1 MNAPMNA
8 STLILRNLAYYW
20 RSHLAAIAG
29 VATAVAVLAGALL
42 VGDSVRGTL
51 RDLAAQRL
59 GQTDFVVV
67 SSGFFREALAADVQS
82 DAAFGRGFDGVVPL
96 IVLPA
101 IATNQESGRKLGDVR
116 VYAVDDRF
124 WMFHG
129 TGRSG
134 PAEGEA
140 LMSAALADELGAAG
154 GATLLVRVQRPS
166 DIPLESLHGRK
177 ENAGRTMRFTAVG
190 VVPADALGEFSLEQ
204 RQAALRAL
212 FVPLSQVQQELDVPE
227 RVNTLLVSGFG
238 GDADRA
244 SADGADA
251 GGAGAL
257 QEVIRR
263 TAALTDLGLR
273 VTTLPARNLLT
284 VTSDAGVMTDQQASA
299 AAGLS
304 LGAGESQPLLTYLA
318 NTMRTG
324 DREIPYSLVTA
335 TDLTS
340 VTPDLAAVD
349 GPAIVLNEW
358 AATELQARVGDPV
371 ALEYYVWQDT
381 GRLATQSADFRVA
394 AIVPIAAGDRDMAPA
409 YPGITDSPTIVDWDP
424 PFPLDLRRIERR
436 DEEYWNE
443 HRTTP
448 KAFVDFETGRRLWRS
463 RHGGVTSIR
472 LAPSTGQTLNDAQQ
486 DYEVR
491 LRAGIDPL
499 AAGLAVRDVRGE
511 GVAAARGATDFGAYF
526 VYFSFF
532 LVVSALLLAVLFFK
546 LGVDQRAREIG
557 LLRAVGFGP
566 AALRR
571 LFLAEGF
578 LVSGIGSVLGMAGA
592 VAYAALLVTALRT
605 WWVDAIG
612 TRALTLHVS
621 VVSLLAGAAGVV
633 IAALVCIWWTL
644 RGLGRLSERELLAGQ
659 LAVDGDRAGVSSGG
673 RQAGVGAVLAVAGV
687 ALIGAASANLIPAA
701 GSFFGAGALLLAA
714 GLCFCSALFRR
725 ELFRRELFRRRGGEG
740 VGGRDWGRGWPSVLR
755 LGLRNTTYRPARSV
769 LSIAVIASAT
779 FILLA
784 VDAFRRDGGVDATRS
799 SGTGGYALFVE
810 TLVPVAHD
818 PNTEEG
824 RQALNLVE
832 FSGATFEPFRLLP
845 GDDTSCLNLYVP
857 TRPRILGA
865 SDAFIEQGRFAFQ
878 DSLAPNDQERANPW
892 LLLQLP
898 DPTGAIPVVVDAN
911 SLTYVL
917 HKRLG
922 DELTIMFGDR
932 EITVRFVAALRDS
945 LFQSELVMSQANFV
959 QHFPEQQ
966 GYQVFLVDSPETPG
980 ALAVRVEDALTDVG
994 GDATGTAERLAAF
1007 HRVENTYLSTFQTL
1021 GGLGLLLGTVGLG
1034 AVMLRNVI
1042 ERRRELAMLGALGF
1056 RRGHFMLMAAAESIL
1071 LLAGGLGV
1079 GAICAAVAIAP
1090 TLVERG
1096 GRLPISTAGLL
1107 VVFAVFL
1114 TGLLSS
1120 LAATRLVSRAP
1131 VLQSLRTE

>member
-1 MNAPMNA
+1 MQKATEPMN
-8 STLILRNLAYYW
+8 TRILILRNLSYYW

-51 RDLAAQRL
+51 RDLAIQRL
-59 GQTDFVVV
+59 GQTDLVVV

-82 DAAFGRGFDGVVPL
+82 DAAFGRGFERVAPL

-101 IATNQESGRKLGDVR
+101 IATNQESGRRLGDVR
-116 VYAVDDRF
+116 VYGVDDRF
-124 WMFHG
+124 WTFHAS
-129 TGRSG
+129 GRSG
-134 PAEGEA
+134 PAEDEA
-140 LMSAALADELGAAG
+140 LMSTALAEELGAASG
-154 GATLLVRVQRPS
+154 TTLLVRVQRPS

-177 ENAGRTMRFTAVG
+177 EDAGRTIRFTAAG
-190 VVPADALGEFSLEQ
+190 VLPADALGEFSLEQ
-204 RQAALRAL
+204 RQSAIRAL
-212 FVPLSQVQQELDVPE
+212 FVPLSQVQEELDVPE
-227 RVNTLLVSGFG
+227 RVNTLLVSVVD
-238 GDADRA
+238 GDADR
-244 SADGADA
+244 SEADGADA
-251 GGAGAL
+251 L
-257 QEVIRR
+257 QDVIRR
-263 TAALTDLGLR
+263 TAALADLGLR
-273 VTTLPARNLLT
+273 VTALPARNLLT
-284 VTSDAGVMTDQQASA
+284 VTSDAGVMTDQQAAA

-304 LGAGESQPLLTYLA
+304 LATGGSQPLLTYLA
-318 NTMRTG
+318 NTLRIG

-335 TDLTS
+335 TDLRS
-340 VTPDLAAVD
+340 VAPDLAAVE
-349 GPAIVLNEW
+349 GPAIVLNAW
-358 AATELQARVGDPV
+358 AASELQARVGDPV

-424 PFPLDLRRIERR
+424 PFPLDLRRIQRR

-443 HRTTP
+443 YRTTP
-448 KAFVDFETGRRLWRS
+448 KAFVDFETGRRLWQS

-472 LAPSTGQTLNDAQQ
+472 LAPSPGQTLDDAQQ

-491 LRAGIDPL
+491 LRADIDPL
-499 AAGLAVRDVRGE
+499 AAGLAVRDVRAE

-571 LFLAEGF
+571 VFLAEGI
-578 LVSGIGSVLGMAGA
+578 LLSVIGSILGMAGA

-612 TRALTLHVS
+612 TRALTLHIS
-621 VVSLLAGAAGVV
+621 VVSLLAGAAGIV

-659 LAVDGDRAGVSSGG
+659 LAAGGDRAGASSG
-673 RQAGVGAVLAVAGV
+673 RRHAGVGVALAVAGV
-687 ALIGAASANLIPAA
+687 ALIGAASADLIAAA
-701 GSFFGAGALLLAA
+701 GSFFGAGALLLAS

-725 ELFRRELFRRRGGEG
+725 ELFRRRGGEG
-740 VGGRDWGRGWPSVLR
+740 VEGRDWGRGWPSVSR
-755 LGLRNTTYRPARSV
+755 LGLRNATYRPARSV

-779 FILLA
+779 FILMA
-784 VDAFRRDGGVDATRS
+784 VDAFRRDPGADAGNRS

-824 RQALNLVE
+824 RQALNL
-832 FSGATFEPFRLLP
+832 SGFAGARIEPFRLLP

-857 TRPRILGA
+857 TRPRMLGA

-878 DSLAPNDQERANPW
+878 DSLAVTDEDRANPW
-892 LLLQLP
+892 RLLQLREG
-898 DPTGAIPVVVDAN
+898 DGAVPVIVDAN

-917 HKRLG
+917 HRRLG

-932 EITVRFVAALRDS
+932 EVTVRFVAALRDS

-959 QHFPEQQ
+959 QHFPDQQ
-966 GYQVFLVDSPETPG
+966 GYQVFLVESPDNPSE
-980 ALAVRVEDALTDVG
+980 LAVRVEDALTDVG

-1056 RRGHFMLMAAAESIL
+1056 RRGHFMLMAAAETIL

-1090 TLVERG
+1090 TVVERG
-1096 GRLPISTAGLL
+1096 GRLPISAAGLL
-1107 VVFAVFL
+1107 VIFAVFL

>member
-1 MNAPMNA
+1 MNAR
-8 STLILRNLAYYW
+8 TLILRNLSYYW

-29 VATAVAVLAGALL
+29 VATAVAVFAGALL

-51 RDLAAQRL
+51 RDLAIQRL
-59 GQTDFVVV
+59 GETDHVVV
-67 SSGFFREALAADVQS
+67 SSGFFREDLAVEIRA
-82 DAAFGRGFDGVVPL
+82 DAAFGSGFKGGFDGGFTDAAPL
-96 IVLPA
+96 IILPA
-101 IATNQESGRKLGDVR
+101 IVTNQASGHRLGDVR
-116 VYAVDDRF
+116 VYGVDDRF
-124 WMFHG
+124 WTFHG
-129 TGRSG
+129 ARRSG
-134 PAEGEA
+134 PADDQA
-140 LMSAALADELGAAG
+140 LMSPSLAEELGAASG
-154 GATLLVRVQRPS
+154 TTLLVRVQRPS

-177 ENAGRTMRFTAVG
+177 EDAGRTLRFTAAG
-190 VVPADALGEFSLEQ
+190 VLPSDALGEFSLEQ
-204 RQAALRAL
+204 RQSAVRAL
-212 FVPLSQVQQELDVPE
+212 FVPLAQVQQELDVPG
-227 RVNTLLVSGFG
+227 RVNTLLVSALDRAESEA
-238 GDADRA
+238 DADA
-244 SADGADA
+244 E
-251 GGAGAL
+251 AL
-257 QEVIRR
+257 QDVIRR
-263 TAALTDLGLR
+263 TAALADIGLR
-273 VTTLPARNLLT
+273 VITLPERNLLT
-284 VTSDAGVMTDQQASA
+284 VTSDAGAMTDQQAA
-299 AAGLS
+299 ASAGLS

-318 NTMRTG
+318 NTLRIG
-324 DREIPYSLVTA
+324 EREIPYSLVTA
-335 TDLTS
+335 TDLNS
-340 VTPDLAAVD
+340 VTPNLAAVD
-349 GPAIVLNEW
+349 GAPIVLNAW
-358 AATELQARVGDPV
+358 AASELQARVGDPV

-409 YPGITDSPTIVDWDP
+409 YPGITDAPTIVDWDP
-424 PFPLDLRRIERR
+424 PFPLDLRRIQRR
-436 DEEYWNE
+436 DEEYWNAY
-443 HRTTP
+443 RTIP

-472 LAPSTGQTLNDAQQ
+472 LAPAPGQSLDEARQV
-486 DYEVR
+486 YESR
-491 LRAGIDPL
+491 LRADIDPL
-499 AAGLAVRDVRGE
+499 SAGLAVRDVRAE

-571 LFLAEGF
+571 VFLAEGF
-578 LVSGIGSVLGMAGA
+578 LLSVIGSLVGIAGA
-592 VAYAALLVTALRT
+592 VVYAALLVTALRT

-612 TRALTLHVS
+612 TRALTLHIS
-621 VVSLLAGAAGVV
+621 AASLLAGAAGVV

-659 LAVDGDRAGVSSGG
+659 LAADGDRAGASSG
-673 RQAGVGAVLAVAGV
+673 RVYVRIGVALTAAGV
-687 ALIGAASANLIPAA
+687 ALIGAASVDLMAPA

-714 GLCFCSALFRR
+714 GLCFCGAI
-725 ELFRRELFRRRGGEG
+725 FRRRGGEG
-740 VGGRDWGRGWPSVLR
+740 VGGDSWRRGWPSVSR

-779 FILLA
+779 FILVA
-784 VDAFRRDGGVDATRS
+784 VDAFRREGSAAAGDRS
-799 SGTGGYALFVE
+799 SGTGGYVLFVE

-824 RQALNLVE
+824 RQALNL
-832 FSGATFEPFRLLP
+832 SGLAGATIEPFRLLP
-845 GDDTSCLNLYVP
+845 GDDASCLNLYVP
-857 TRPRILGA
+857 TRPRMLGA
-865 SDAFIEQGRFAFQ
+865 SDTFIEQGRFAFQ
-878 DSLAPNDQERANPW
+878 DSLAVTDEDRANPW
-892 LLLQLP
+892 RLLQLREG
-898 DPTGAIPVVVDAN
+898 DGAIPVIVDAN

-917 HKRLG
+917 HKKLG
-922 DELTIMFGDR
+922 DDLTITFGDR
-932 EITVRFVAALRDS
+932 EVTVRFVAALRDS

-959 QHFPEQQ
+959 QYFPDQQ
-966 GYQVFLVDSPETPG
+966 GYQVFLIDSQDNSSE
-980 ALAVRVEDALTDVG
+980 LAARVEDALTDVG
-994 GDATGTAERLAAF
+994 GDATATADRLAAF

-1056 RRGHFMLMAAAESIL
+1056 RRGHFMLMAAAETVL
-1071 LLAGGLGV
+1071 LLAAGLGV

-1090 TLVERG
+1090 TVVERG
-1096 GRLPISTAGLL
+1096 GRLPISAAGLL
-1107 VVFAVFL
+1107 VIFAVFL

>member
-1 MNAPMNA
+1 MN
-8 STLILRNLAYYW
+8 TRVLILRNLAYYW

-51 RDLAAQRL
+51 RDLAVQRL
-59 GQTDFVVV
+59 GQTDHVVV
-67 SSGFFREALAADVQS
+67 SGGFFREALATDMRA
-82 DAAFGRGFDGVVPL
+82 DAAFDSGFDGGFTDAAPL
-96 IVLPA
+96 IILPA
-101 IATNQESGRKLGDVR
+101 IVTNQASGRRLGDVR
-116 VYAVDDRF
+116 VYGVDDRF
-124 WMFHG
+124 WAFHG
-129 TGRSG
+129 ARRSG
-134 PAEGEA
+134 PADDQA
-140 LMSAALADELGAAG
+140 LMSPSLAEELAAVSGT
-154 GATLLVRVQRPS
+154 TLLVRVQRPS

-177 ENAGRTMRFTAVG
+177 EDAGRTIRFTAAG
-190 VVPADALGEFSLEQ
+190 VLPSDALGEFSLEQ
-204 RQAALRAL
+204 RQSAVRAL
-212 FVPLSQVQQELDVPE
+212 FVPLAQVQQELDVPG
-227 RVNTLLVSGFG
+227 RVNTLLVSTL
-238 GDADRA
+238 
-244 SADGADA
+244 DGAAGEADA
-251 GGAGAL
+251 L
-257 QEVIRR
+257 EDVIRR
-263 TAALTDLGLR
+263 TAALADVGLS
-273 VTTLPARNLLT
+273 VTTLQERNLLT
-284 VTSDAGVMTDQQASA
+284 VTSDAGVMTDQHAAA

-318 NTMRTG
+318 NTLRIG

-340 VTPDLAAVD
+340 VTPDLAVVD
-349 GPAIVLNEW
+349 GAPIVLNEW
-358 AATELQARVGDPV
+358 AASELQARVGDPV

-381 GRLATQSADFRVA
+381 GRLATESADFRVA

-424 PFPLDLRRIERR
+424 PFPLDLRRIQRR
-436 DEEYWNE
+436 DEEYWNAY
-443 HRTTP
+443 RTIP

-472 LAPSTGQTLNDAQQ
+472 IAPPPGRSLDEARQE
-486 DYEVR
+486 YESR
-491 LRAGIDPL
+491 LRADIDPL
-499 AAGLAVRDVRGE
+499 GAGLAVRDVRAE
-511 GVAAARGATDFGAYF
+511 GVAAASGATDFGAYF

-557 LLRAVGFGP
+557 LLRAVGFSPG
-566 AALRR
+566 ALRR
-571 LFLAEGF
+571 VFLAEGF
-578 LVSGIGSVLGMAGA
+578 LLSIIGSIVGIAGA
-592 VAYAALLVTALRT
+592 VGYAALLIAALRT

-612 TRALTLHVS
+612 TRALTLHIS
-621 VVSLLAGAAGVV
+621 AASLLAGAAGVV
-633 IAALVCIWWTL
+633 IAALACIWWTL

-659 LAVDGDRAGVSSGG
+659 LVVAGDRAAASSG
-673 RQAGVGAVLAVAGV
+673 RVYVRIGVALAVAGA
-687 ALIGAASANLIPAA
+687 ALISGASVDFIAPAGA
-701 GSFFGAGALLLAA
+701 FFWAGALLLAA
-714 GLCFCSALFRR
+714 GLCFSGA
-725 ELFRRELFRRRGGEG
+725 LFRRELFRRRGGEG
-740 VGGRDWGRGWPSVLR
+740 VGGDSWRRGWPSVSR

-779 FILLA
+779 FILMA
-784 VDAFRRDGGVDATRS
+784 VDAFRRDGGVDAATRS

-824 RQALNLVE
+824 RQALNLMGLE
-832 FSGATFEPFRLLP
+832 GATIEPFRLLP
-845 GDDTSCLNLYVP
+845 GDDASCLNLYVP
-857 TRPRILGA
+857 TRPRMLGA
-865 SDAFIEQGRFAFQ
+865 SDAFIEQGRFVFQ
-878 DSLAPNDQERANPW
+878 DSLAVTDEDRANPW
-892 LLLQLP
+892 RLLQLP
-898 DPTGAIPVVVDAN
+898 EGGGVVPVVVDAN

-922 DELTIMFGDR
+922 DTLTIPFGDR
-932 EITVRFVAALRDS
+932 EVTLRFVAVLRDS
-945 LFQSELVMSQANFV
+945 LFQSELVMSQASFI
-959 QHFPEQQ
+959 QSFPDQQ
-966 GYQVFLVDSPETPG
+966 GYQVFLVDSQDSPG
-980 ALAVRVEDALTDVG
+980 DLAVRVEDALTDVG
-994 GDATGTAERLAAF
+994 GDATATAERLAAF

-1056 RRGHFMLMAAAESIL
+1056 RRGHFMLMAAAETVL

-1090 TLVERG
+1090 TVVERG
-1096 GRLPISTAGLL
+1096 GRLPISAAGLL

>member
-1 MNAPMNA
+1 MNARM
-8 STLILRNLAYYW
+8 LILRNLAYYW

-82 DAAFGRGFDGVVPL
+82 DAAFGRGFDGVAPL

-101 IATNQESGRKLGDVR
+101 IATNQESGRKLGDVHI
-116 VYAVDDRF
+116 YGVDDRF

-129 TGRSG
+129 AGRSG

-190 VVPADALGEFSLEQ
+190 VVPADALGEFSLDQ
-204 RQAALRAL
+204 RQAAVRAL
-212 FVPLSQVQQELDVPE
+212 FVPLSQVQEELDVPE

-244 SADGADA
+244 RTDGADA
-251 GGAGAL
+251 GGAEAL

-263 TAALTDLGLR
+263 TAALADLGLR
-273 VTTLPARNLLT
+273 VTTLQARNLLT
-284 VTSDAGVMTDQQASA
+284 VTSDAGVMTDQQAAA

-304 LGAGESQPLLTYLA
+304 LGAGASQPLLTYLA
-318 NTMRTG
+318 NTMRIG

-340 VTPDLAAVD
+340 VAPDLAAVD

-394 AIVPIAAGDRDMAPA
+394 AIVPIGAGDRDMAPA

-424 PFPLDLRRIERR
+424 PFPLDLRRIQRR

-472 LAPSTGQTLNDAQQ
+472 LAPSSGQTLDDAQQ
-486 DYEVR
+486 DYEMR
-491 LRAGIDPL
+491 LRAGVDPL
-499 AAGLAVRDVRGE
+499 AGGLAVRDVRGE

-578 LVSGIGSVLGMAGA
+578 LLSVIGSVLGMAGA

-659 LAVDGDRAGVSSGG
+659 LAVDGDRAGVSSGR
-673 RQAGVGAVLAVAGV
+673 RQAGVGAVLAVGGV
-687 ALIGAASANLIPAA
+687 GLIGAASANLIPAA

-725 ELFRRELFRRRGGEG
+725 RGGAGVEG
-740 VGGRDWGRGWPSVLR
+740 RAWARGWPSVLR

-779 FILLA
+779 FILMA
-784 VDAFRRDGGVDATRS
+784 VDAFRRDEGVDAATRS

-824 RQALNLVE
+824 RQALNLLG

-932 EITVRFVAALRDS
+932 EITVRFVATLRDS

-966 GYQVFLVDSPETPG
+966 GYQVFLVDSSEAHG
-980 ALAVRVEDALTDVG
+980 ELAVRVEDALTDVG
-994 GDATGTAERLAAF
+994 GDATGAAERLAAF

-1056 RRGHFMLMAAAESIL
+1056 RRGHFMLMAAAETIL

-1079 GAICAAVAIAP
+1079 GTICAAVAIAP
-1090 TLVERG
+1090 TVMERG
-1096 GRLPISTAGLL
+1096 GRLPISAAGLL

-1131 VLQSLRTE
+1131 VLQSLRAE

>member
-1 MNAPMNA
+1 MN
-8 STLILRNLAYYW
+8 TRVLIFRNLAYYW

-82 DAAFGRGFDGVVPL
+82 DAAFSRGFDEAAPL
-96 IVLPA
+96 IILPA
-101 IATNQESGRKLGDVR
+101 IATHQETGRRLGDVR
-116 VYAVDDRF
+116 VYGVDDRF
-124 WMFHG
+124 WTFHA

-134 PAEGEA
+134 PAEDEA
-140 LMSAALADELGAAG
+140 LMSAALAEELGAG
-154 GATLLVRVQRPS
+154 SGATLLVRVQRPS

-190 VVPADALGEFSLEQ
+190 AVPAEALGEFSLEQ
-204 RQAALRAL
+204 RQSAVRAL
-212 FVPLSQVQQELDVPE
+212 FVPLSQVQEELEVPD
-227 RVNTLLVSGFG
+227 RVNTLLVSAVD
-238 GDADRA
+238 GDAGRV
-244 SADGADA
+244 DA
-251 GGAGAL
+251 GGADAL
-257 QEVIRR
+257 EDVIRR
-263 TAALTDLGLR
+263 TAALADLGLR
-273 VTTLPARNLLT
+273 VTALPARNLLT
-284 VTSDAGVMTDQQASA
+284 VTSDAGVMTDQQAAA

-304 LGAGESQPLLTYLA
+304 LGAGPSRPLLTYLA
-318 NTMRTG
+318 NTMRAG

-335 TDLTS
+335 TDLAS
-340 VTPDLAAVD
+340 VTPDLAAVAA
-349 GPAIVLNEW
+349 PAIVLNDW
-358 AATELQARVGDPV
+358 AASELQARVGDAV

-381 GRLATQSADFRVA
+381 GRLATQSADFHVA

-424 PFPLDLRRIERR
+424 PFPLDLRRIQRR

-443 HRTTP
+443 YRTTP
-448 KAFVDFETGRRLWRS
+448 KAFIDFETGRRLWRS

-472 LAPSTGQTLNDAQQ
+472 LAPPPGQTLADAQQ
-486 DYEVR
+486 GYEAR
-491 LRAGIDPL
+491 LRTDIDPL
-499 AAGLAVRDVRGE
+499 AAGLAVRDVRAE

-532 LVVSALLLAVLFFK
+532 LVVSALLLAVLVCK

-571 LFLAEGF
+571 VFLAEGF
-578 LVSGIGSVLGMAGA
+578 LLSLIGSILGMAGA

-605 WWVDAIG
+605 WWVDAVG
-612 TRALTLHVS
+612 TRALTLHIS
-621 VVSLLAGAAGVV
+621 AMSLLAGAAGVV
-633 IAALVCIWWTL
+633 IAALVCIWWAL

-659 LAVDGDRAGVSSGG
+659 LAADGDRAAASSG
-673 RQAGVGAVLAVAGV
+673 RRHAGAGV
-687 ALIGAASANLIPAA
+687 ALAAA
-701 GSFFGAGALLLAA
+701 GVVLVGAGSVDLIAAAGAFFGAGALLLAA
-714 GLCFCSALFRR
+714 GLCFSSAIL
-725 ELFRRELFRRRGGEG
+725 RRRAGAGAD
-740 VGGRDWGRGWPSVLR
+740 GRDWGRGWPSVSR

-779 FILLA
+779 FILIA
-784 VDAFRRDGGVDATRS
+784 VDAFRRDAGAGAGARS

-824 RQALNLVE
+824 RRALNLTGFE
-832 FSGATFEPFRLLP
+832 GATFEPFRLLP
-845 GDDTSCLNLYVP
+845 GDDASCLNLYVP

-892 LLLQLP
+892 LLLRLP
-898 DPTGAIPVVVDAN
+898 DPTGAIPVIVDAN

-959 QHFPEQQ
+959 RHFPDQQ
-966 GYQVFLVDSPETPG
+966 GYQVFLVDSPDAPG
-980 ALAVRVEDALTDVG
+980 EVAVRVEDALTDIG
-994 GDATGTAERLAAF
+994 ADATGAAERLAAF
-1007 HRVENTYLSTFQTL
+1007 HRVENAYLSTFQTL
-1021 GGLGLLLGTVGLG
+1021 GGLGLLLGTFGLG

-1056 RRGHFMLMAAAESIL
+1056 RRGHFMLMAAAETIL

-1090 TLVERG
+1090 TVVERG
-1096 GRLPISTAGLL
+1096 GRLPISAVGLL

-1120 LAATRLVSRAP
+1120 LAATRVVSRAP

>member
-1 MNAPMNA
+1 MKF
-8 STLILRNLAYYW
+8 LILRNLAYYW

-59 GQTDFVVV
+59 GQTDHVVV
-67 SSGFFREALAADVQS
+67 SSGLFREALAADMRA
-82 DAAFGRGFDGVVPL
+82 DAAFGRGFTDAAPL
-96 IVLPA
+96 IILPA
-101 IATNQESGRKLGDVR
+101 IVTNQDSGRRLGDVR
-116 VYAVDDRF
+116 AYGVDDRF
-124 WMFHG
+124 WTFHG

-134 PAEGEA
+134 PAEDEA
-140 LMSAALADELGAAG
+140 LMSPSLAEELGAASG
-154 GATLLVRVQRPS
+154 TTLLVRVQRPS

-177 ENAGRTMRFTAVG
+177 EDAGRTIRFTAAG
-190 VVPADALGEFSLEQ
+190 VQPSDAMGEFSLEQ
-204 RQAALRAL
+204 RQSAVRAI
-212 FVPLSQVQQELDVPE
+212 FVPLSQVQRELDVPD
-227 RVNTLLVSGFG
+227 RVNTLLV
-238 GDADRA
+238 ATR
-244 SADGADA
+244 DGAA
-251 GGAGAL
+251 GEADAL
-257 QEVIRR
+257 QDVIRR
-263 TAALTDLGLR
+263 TAALADVGLS
-273 VTTLPARNLLT
+273 VTTLRARNRLT
-284 VTSDAGVMTDQQASA
+284 VTSDAGVMTDQHAAA

-318 NTMRTG
+318 NTLRIG
-324 DREIPYSLVTA
+324 DRDIPYSLVTA

-340 VTPDLAAVD
+340 MTPDPGAVD
-349 GPAIVLNEW
+349 GDPIVLNAW
-358 AATELQARVGDPV
+358 AASELQARVGDSV
-371 ALEYYVWQDT
+371 SLEYYVWQDT
-381 GRLATQSADFRVA
+381 GRLAAEAADFRVA

-409 YPGITDSPTIVDWDP
+409 YPGITDSATIVDWDP
-424 PFPLDLRRIERR
+424 PFPLDLRRIQRR
-436 DEEYWNE
+436 DEAYWNE
-443 HRTTP
+443 YRTTP

-472 LAPSTGQTLNDAQQ
+472 LAAPPGQTLDEARET
-486 DYEVR
+486 YESR
-491 LRAGIDPL
+491 LRANIDPL
-499 AAGLAVRDVRGE
+499 AAGLAVRDVR
-511 GVAAARGATDFGAYF
+511 ADSAMAARGATDFGAYF

-571 LFLAEGF
+571 VFLAEGLF
-578 LVSGIGSVLGMAGA
+578 LSLVGSIVGVAGA
-592 VAYAALLVTALRT
+592 VAYAGLLVAALRT

-621 VVSLLAGAAGVV
+621 AVSLLAGAAGVV

-659 LAVDGDRAGVSSGG
+659 LSADGDRAATASS
-673 RQAGVGAVLAVAGV
+673 RRYAGAGIALAAAGA
-687 ALIGAASANLIPAA
+687 ALIGAASADLLAAA
-701 GSFFGAGALLLAA
+701 GAFFGAGALLLAA
-714 GLCFCSALFRR
+714 GLCFCSAMFRLR
-725 ELFRRELFRRRGGEG
+725 DGAGVVERG
-740 VGGRDWGRGWPSVLR
+740 WGRGWPSVSR

-779 FILLA
+779 FILMA
-784 VDAFRRDGGVDATRS
+784 VDAFRRDAGADAGNRS

-810 TLVPVAHD
+810 ALVPVAHD

-824 RQALNLVE
+824 RQALNLIGFE
-832 FSGATFEPFRLLP
+832 GATFEPFRLLP
-845 GDDTSCLNLYVP
+845 GDDASCLNLYVP

-878 DSLAPNDQERANPW
+878 ESVAVTDEDRANPW
-892 LLLQLP
+892 RLLQSP
-898 DPTGAIPVVVDAN
+898 EGDGAIPVIVDAN

-922 DELTIMFGDR
+922 DDLTITFDNR
-932 EITVRFVAALRDS
+932 EITLRIVASLRDS
-945 LFQSELVMSQANFV
+945 MLQSELVMSQANFV
-959 QHFPEQQ
+959 QHFPDQQ
-966 GYQVFLVDSPETPG
+966 GYQVFLVDSQDSPG
-980 ALAVRVEDALTDVG
+980 ELAARVEDALTDVG
-994 GDATGTAERLAAF
+994 GDATAAAERLAAF

-1056 RRGHFMLMAAAESIL
+1056 RRGHFMLMAAAETML

-1090 TLVERG
+1090 TVVERG
-1096 GRLPISTAGLL
+1096 GRLPVSAAGLL
-1107 VVFAVFL
+1107 VIFAVFL